1 MLYHKMDHCWVQQKQ
16 QVKAP
21 LKVQNTMEKE
31 ADFREFAKLSEIQS
45 KEFEA
50 YSWHILKVQHN

>member
-1 MLYHKMDHCWVQQKQ
+1 MDHCWVQQKQ